1 VREDAAVARR
11 PRPSTPG
18 GARAAAHKQAGRTN
32 SVRDIELDGR
42 GTQFDTEIVD
52 ALLACLDDG
61 LQRAGGPAFSGA
73 RLSLPR
79 LG

>member
-1 VREDAAVARR
+1 
-11 PRPSTPG
+11 
-18 GARAAAHKQAGRTN
+18 
-32 SVRDIELDGR
+32 VRDIELDGR